1 MEDINKISKFIS
13 LILRHKP
20 EVIGIDI
27 ELKGGWCDTKELI
40 EKTNKKRPHYNLDME
55 LLEKIVSEDS
65 KQRYSF
71 NKDKTKIRANQGHSI
86 KGIDLGLSPL
96 TPPKKLYHGTAPKNR
111 LSIYE
116 KGILKMSRQYVHLS
130 EDFDTA
136 FNVGLRTCRF
146 PIIFLVDA
154 EKMNENGYKF
164 YKSENGVWL
173 IDFVPSEYIIEVER
187 ENIYNLSREIQSKE
201 DF

>member
-20 EVIGIDI
+20 QVIGIDI
-27 ELKGGWCDTKELI
+27 ELKGGWCNTKELI

-71 NKDKTKIRANQGHSI
+71 NEDKTKIRANQGHSI
-86 KGIDLGLSPL
+86 KGIDLGLFPL
-96 TPPKKLYHGTAPKNR
+96 TPPEKLYHGTSPKNR

-130 EDFDTA
+130 VDFSTA
-136 FNVGLRTCRF
+136 FNVGLRTSSF
-146 PIIFLVDA
+146 PIVFVIDSK
-154 EKMNENGYKF
+154 KMNDDGYKF

-173 IDFVPSEYIIEVER
+173 IDFVPSDYIKEIEMD
-187 ENIYNLSREIQSKE
+187 NIYNLSRDLQLKE